1 MRPDINLISVPS
13 LKGLIQGY
21 KEKGQRKEKFSV
33 AGHRGGG
40 EVTFCK
46 GSACETIHADRGN
59 ESLAWATR
67 IKSFVHVGQV
77 SVMG

>member
-21 KEKGQRKEKFSV
+21 KEKGQRKGKFSV

-40 EVTFCK
+40 RSPFARV
-46 GSACETIHADRGN
+46 R
-59 ESLAWATR
+59 LAKPFTQTEGMNR
-67 IKSFVHVGQV
+67 LPGQPELKALP
-77 SVMG
+77 M

>member
-40 EVTFCK
+40 GHLLQGFGLRNHSRRQRE
-46 GSACETIHADRGN
+46 
-59 ESLAWATR
+59 
-67 IKSFVHVGQV
+67 
-77 SVMG
+77 